1 MKTLNDKWLVE
12 AFTEEYPELAHNLM
26 TDVEQMIS
34 KLVNKYI
41 KLRNINHLLDEKT
54 ISDAKRIIKTSI
66 RRVIATELLSNE
78 LKGETLNTF

>member
-26 TDVEQMIS
+26 TDVEEMIS

-41 KLRNINHLLDEKT
+41 KLRNINHLLDEET

-66 RRVIATELLSNE
+66 RKVIATELLSNE
-78 LKGETLNTF
+78 LKGEHLNTF